1 MSKSTSQTI
10 RLGIFVVIGT
20 VLLIGGLYL
29 IGKQKFIFS
38 KNIELYA
45 VFENVNGL
53 QIGNNVRY
61 SGVNVGT
68 VNQIE
73 MTEVGK
79 ITVQMSVEKKTAS
92 FIKRDAVASI
102 GSDGLVGSMVL
113 NILPGKNPQEKE
125 VVSGDTI
132 QSQGKT
138 GTDEMLAT
146 LNKTNENAALL
157 SADLLKI
164 TKEILE
170 GKGTIGTLINDTILS
185 QNVRQTVL
193 ELRRSSEEANLA
205 ISKVNQIISKI
216 NYDES
221 AAALIL
227 SDTAAANQIK
237 NILANLDKS
246 TQDINTVTKN
256 VNDYINEIKSGKG
269 VVNHIIK
276 DENLVR
282 DIDSTMTNIKE
293 SSVKLN
299 ESLEALKHNF
309 LFRGYFRKLEKK
321 EKKAANEK

>member
-170 GKGTIGTLINDTILS
+170 GKGTIGTLINDTVLA

-221 AAALIL
+221 AAAVIL

>member
-170 GKGTIGTLINDTILS
+170 GKGTIGTLINDTVLS

-221 AAALIL
+221 AAAVIL